1 MEGWSGVAAGQ
12 LYFLIKELKTPAD
25 TQSEDQLKIS
35 LLNLMFGEG
44 KVHVKKHSNGKDYY
58 CASITDWTKMLGKAP
73 KLNDV

>member
-1 MEGWSGVAAGQ
+1 MLMEGMDGGCGPAALLPDQG
-12 LYFLIKELKTPAD
+12 LKTPAD

-58 CASITDWTKMLGKAP
+58 CGFDNGLDQNAREGRRS
-73 KLNDV
+73 